1 MKVKFLSTDEV
12 LAMQERLIDCFG
24 GTHGV
29 RDPGILESAL
39 YRPQSGYYQDLAEM
53 ASALFESLLM
63 NHPFLDGN
71 KRVAFFCTDVFLRIN
86 GHYMEVDDEEAYIF
100 LMDRFESGTC
110 DYEHLLPWMK
120 NSIRKA

>member
-63 NHPFLDGN
+63 NRPFLDGN
-71 KRVAFFCTDVFLRIN
+71 KRVAFFAPMCF
-86 GHYMEVDDEEAYIF
+86 
-100 LMDRFESGTC
+100 FESMGIIWKWTMRKHIYFSWTVLKVVLVIMSTC
-110 DYEHLLPWMK
+110 FHG
-120 NSIRKA
+120 